1 MAVQYICPI
10 CGGQL
15 RVKNSILISA
25 KSKTTNKRGL
35 IFLDPEIGNYTKTT
49 HPSFE
54 LQKGEECMIYCPICH
69 TTLNREEN
77 PHLVKVNM
85 IDDNN
90 VEYDVFFSNV
100 VGEECT
106 YKIKDKKVE
115 MLGPDAERYKHYFD
129 IPPEDRKYL

>member
-1 MAVQYICPI
+1 MAIQYLCPV
-10 CGGQL
+10 CRGQL

-25 KSKTTNKRGL
+25 MSKSNKKGL

-54 LQKGEECMIYCPICH
+54 LLKGEEYTIYCPICH
-69 TTLNREEN
+69 AKLNREEN
-77 PHLVKVNM
+77 PHLVNVIM
-85 IDDNN
+85 ID
-90 VEYDVFFSNV
+90 EKGTEIEILFSNV

-106 YKIKDKKVE
+106 FKIKDKKVE
-115 MLGPDAERYKHYFD
+115 MIGPDAERYKHYFD